1 MTLDKK
7 YILGKDTRILI
18 VGLGMIGG
26 SYAMSL
32 KKQGYS
38 VFAITRSASTI
49 DYALEKGLIDKGSNE
64 VLPELVG
71 EADLVVFAL
80 YPHTLI
86 EWIEKYQGFFKSG
99 AVLTDVTGVKGTVV
113 ERVQSMLREDVEF
126 IAAHPMAGKERSGVK
141 YSDDSIFRVAN
152 YIVVPSEKNTAEA
165 IEICRALGESLGFA
179 NISVLS
185 PESHDEMIAFLS
197 QLTHCIAVALMC
209 TSDDPKLKDYTGDSF
224 RDLTRIA
231 RINDEMWSE
240 LFLANKEK
248 LLEQMNAFLSSFEE
262 LKTALEN
269 DDSEKLRS
277 MMRLSTERRAEFDK
291 H

>member
-7 YILGKDTRILI
+7 YILGKDTKVLI

-38 VFAITRSASTI
+38 VSAITRSASTI

-64 VLPELVG
+64 VTAELV
-71 EADLVVFAL
+71 EQADLIVFAL
-80 YPHTLI
+80 YPHVLM
-86 EWIEKYQGFFKSG
+86 EWLEKYQHLFKSG
-99 AVLTDVTGVKGTVV
+99 AVLTDVTGVKGTIV
-113 ERVQSMLREDVEF
+113 ESVQSMLRDDVEF

-152 YIVVPSEKNTAEA
+152 YIVVPTEKNTESA
-165 IEICRALGESLGFA
+165 IEICCALGETLGFA

-248 LLEQMNAFLSSFEE
+248 LLEQMNSFLDSFGA
-262 LKTALEN
+262 LKSALEKE
-269 DDSEKLRS
+269 DIEKMRE

-291 H
+291 